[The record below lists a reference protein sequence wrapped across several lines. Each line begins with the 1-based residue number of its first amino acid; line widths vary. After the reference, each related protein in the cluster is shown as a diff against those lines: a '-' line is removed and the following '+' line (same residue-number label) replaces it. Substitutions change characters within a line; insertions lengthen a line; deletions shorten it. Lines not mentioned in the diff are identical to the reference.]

1 MNLKKKK
8 RALRILHDSE
18 GFFIIHKNKKVRL
31 TSASTLNGNAATH
44 KNKLQ
49 NQVIVNNYLHRK
61 ARVKKTAPSGATK
74 PTGPTD
80 KASRHPSV
88 PLVPASL
95 RSDSDNFI
103 RHSLVNQLEQLRHL
117 QRNPPQHMPQS
128 ITVNPAINVHPAN
141 ITVNNNGNAATHLKE
156 LHDPQTKNEI
166 PLATK
171 DLLKSGT
178 FLSSSKGKEEM
189 FPGLPPPT
197 PMSLDSAASILG
209 KLFSNSD
216 LLNTLLN
223 YADIKHGEKAS
234 ADRMAILKKFPG
246 LIGILQN
253 SPSRSDTQKRSL
265 AYEVTEY
272 VKNFKGGSGKR
283 SSPEGGGRGIYDNE
297 IDEIMSQYTH
307 TGTTSRPVYQG
318 TFMRDELKNLK
329 PAHKMAFIM
338 NTDPSSK
345 EGKHWVACYL
355 DADHDKSLEY
365 YDSFGKDPPKGFDRD
380 MKRVVD
386 ELNLP
391 YMLKYKVNR
400 IIEQKSSDNCGFH
413 AMRFLINRMKGNKF
427 TEATK
432 YNVLSAEAKAKSM
445 REKFGFI

>member
-8 RALRILHDSE
+8 RALRILHDAE

-31 TSASTLNGNAATH
+31 TSASTLN

-80 KASRHPSV
+80 KASRHP
-88 PLVPASL
+88 
-95 RSDSDNFI
+95 SDSDNFI

-141 ITVNNNGNAATHLKE
+141 ITINNRKE
-156 LHDPQTKNEI
+156 PHDPQLVQDTEG
-166 PLATK
+166 ASTSTTK
-171 DLLKSGT
+171 DALKSDEFTSLKGPVIPSGT
-178 FLSSSKGKEEM
+178 RSV
-189 FPGLPPPT
+189 PPLRDGALQVPAT
-197 PMSLDSAASILG
+197 PISLGTAALILT
-209 KLFSNSD
+209 KIFNNSES
-216 LLNTLLN
+216 LNTLLD
-223 YADIKHGEKAS
+223 YADIKHGGNTS
-234 ADRMAILKKFPG
+234 IDRMEILKKYPG

-253 SPSRSDTQKRSL
+253 SPSRSAPEKRSL
-265 AYEVTEY
+265 AYHVTEY
-272 VKNFKGGSGKR
+272 IKNTKGSGGKR
-283 SSPEGGGRGIYDNE
+283 SSPEGGGRGIYNSE
-297 IDEIMSQYTH
+297 IDKIMEPYK
-307 TGTTSRPVYQG
+307 PIYQG

-329 PAHKMAFIM
+329 PASKMAFIM

-386 ELNLP
+386 ELHLP
-391 YMLKYKVNR
+391 YMMKYKVNR
-400 IIEQKSSDNCGFH
+400 IVEQKSSDNCGFH
-413 AMRFLINRMKGNKF
+413 SMRFLINRMKGNKF